1 MRLRELRHPKDRL
14 LALSDGVFAVA
25 MTLMSIDV
33 VTSSRGEFEGQSLG
47 EHLISQWPVYTAYV
61 IGFLTVLVCWIN
73 HQVVYEPVES
83 LNTGLVWINGLQMAL
98 VAAVPMPTALLAE
111 HLTDEG
117 SQLAFSLYGVTFM
130 LMALSF
136 FVTASHIRRRQLAPE
151 ADSQLRSGLIRCYG
165 LAVAWTVVCLIV
177 CQFSLVAAIAMW
189 AVMFAV
195 FAFPM
200 QFAAFIAGR
209 ARIPAART

>member
-1 MRLRELRHPKDRL
+1 MRLRDIRHPKDRL
-14 LALSDGVFAVA
+14 VALSDGVFAVA

-33 VTSSRGEFEGQSLG
+33 VTSSRGELEGETLAQHLVG
-47 EHLISQWPVYTAYV
+47 EWPVYTAYL

-73 HQVVYEPVES
+73 HQVVYEAVETM
-83 LNTGLVWINGLQMAL
+83 NTGLVWINGLQMAL

-136 FVTASHIRRRQLAPE
+136 FVTASHIQRRGLAGGDD
-151 ADSQLRSGLIRCYG
+151 AAGVRRGLIRCYG
-165 LAVAWTVVCLIV
+165 LAVVWTVLCLV
-177 CQFSLVAAIAMW
+177 MCQFNLLAAIIMW
-189 AVMFAV
+189 ALMFAV
-195 FAFPM
+195 FAFPLH
-200 QFAAFIAGR
+200 FATFIAR
-209 ARIPAART
+209 RQAVDSAR